1 MAASTFGR
9 SQVGSTFANIG
20 FAFETSG
27 FQVDPLFFKVMEGEG
42 MYIYSYTKND
52 KCNIHHHTDILN
64 SEKSFRHSM
73 KAPFPPV
80 ITHGWLENELCISD
94 CPS

>member
-42 MYIYSYTKND
+42 TLSIIARGY
-52 KCNIHHHTDILN
+52 
-64 SEKSFRHSM
+64 HS
-73 KAPFPPV
+73 
-80 ITHGWLENELCISD
+80 TSENEPPQMD
-94 CPS
+94 VA